1 MPQIVVP
8 GSWHN
13 VTRGRIRSDFAATT
27 LGGLLHAFA
36 SEFPDAA
43 YRLYTPDGALL
54 RYHIFFVDGEQVPRA
69 APVDQVPLVADSVV
83 RVIPPLA
90 GG

>member
-13 VTRGRIRSDFAATT
+13 VTRGRIRSELPATSLGELLRKFAQ
-27 LGGLLHAFA
+27 
-36 SEFPDAA
+36 EFPDAA
-43 YRLYTPDGALL
+43 YRLYTPNGALL
-54 RYHIFFVDGEQVPRA
+54 RYHIFFVDGEQVPRSS
-69 APVDQVPLVADSVV
+69 PVDEVRLVSDSVV